1 MAKSRRLAAK
11 KTPILAKGEEMPE
24 LAKVALG
31 FAGRFRFCVAKS
43 RRLAAKKTPI
53 LAKGEEIG
61 LFHVAFCDVTSR
73 PTKQKSLIISQAA
86 GC

>member
-1 MAKSRRLAAK
+1 
-11 KTPILAKGEEMPE
+11 MPE

-61 LFHVAFCDVTSR
+61 QSTSR
-73 PTKQKSLIISQAA
+73 ILHCLDFPHIEAA
-86 GC
+86 